1 MTFLH
6 RIVVLL
12 ALVWNSP
19 AAENPLP
26 VSGGER
32 EWPQASGPQ
41 GTWAVEADSVPL
53 KWSVARGEG
62 VLRRTTLS
70 AQPASTKLEPVPER
84 LVVLTFD
91 DSVKSQFTVV
101 RPALLKRGF
110 GATFFITEGWDFAT
124 NKLDY
129 MSWQEI
135 AQLHRDGFEIGN
147 HTRSHL
153 GLSDRTLNQI
163 SSQLGTIAERCR
175 EHGIPVPTSFAYPGN
190 AITTNALP
198 ILRTNGIKFARR
210 GGAPEHPY
218 EGGRGVAYEPGL
230 DHPLLIPT
238 AGDARPDWALADFV
252 RAVEKARDGRIAVVQ
267 FHGVP
272 DRAHPW
278 VNTPPEKFEA
288 YLDYL
293 AANRYRVIALRD
305 LAKYVD
311 PLKEPRDPMAVIE
324 ARKKELAQAA
334 PLKKVGSA
342 PLDVLVIAPHP
353 DDEVIGCAGVML
365 QALEQKRR
373 VGVVVITSGDGYP
386 ALAAVVARKEIGQ
399 LVPIDF
405 LQAGAL
411 RQRHSAGA
419 MARIGVPQDEL
430 IFLGYPDSGLEKIY
444 SMAGSTAFQQPFT
457 QKNATYGVTV
467 PDYHSTVHGRPA
479 PYLKASVVGDLA
491 EIIRDRQPKEIYV
504 THEADT
510 HGDHRAA
517 FWLVRDAIR
526 AANYQGDFFTY
537 VVHGAP
543 PPQPANRRV
552 TLTRTQV
559 DTKRAALQDH
569 QAGTSPIHDML
580 AAEYTKPEELFWKV
594 RVEPAAAK

>member
-1 MTFLH
+1 MK
-6 RIVVLL
+6 IPVVAACLL
-12 ALVWNSP
+12 AGITLLIGAEP
-19 AAENPLP
+19 AAVRL
-26 VSGGER
+26 ER
-32 EWPQASGPQ
+32 IP
-41 GTWAVEADSVPL
+41 D
-53 KWSVARGEG
+53 
-62 VLRRTTLS
+62 
-70 AQPASTKLEPVPER
+70 R

-91 DSVKSQFTVV
+91 DSVKSQFTIV

-110 GATFFITEGWDFAT
+110 GATFFITEGWDFGT

-129 MSWQEI
+129 MAWQEI

-153 GLSDRTLNQI
+153 GLSDRNLNQI

-198 ILRTNGIKFARR
+198 ILRTSGIQFARR

-252 RAVEKARDGRIAVVQ
+252 RAVEKARDGRIAVMQ

-288 YLDYL
+288 YLDFL
-293 AANRYRVIALRD
+293 AANQYRVIALRD

-311 PLKEPRDPMAVIE
+311 PRKEPRDPMAAIE

-334 PLKKVGSA
+334 LRSRGRRA
-342 PLDVLVIAPHP
+342 PLDVLVVAPHP

-365 QALEQKRR
+365 QALEQKKR

-386 ALAAVVARKEIGQ
+386 ALAAVAARKDITQ
-399 LVPIDF
+399 LTPDDF

-411 RQRHSAGA
+411 RQRHSLRAL
-419 MARIGVPQDEL
+419 ARVGVPQDEL
-430 IFLGYPDSGLEKIY
+430 MFLGYPDSGLEKIY
-444 SMAGSTAFQQPFT
+444 TLDGSATFQQPFT

-467 PDYHSTVHGRPA
+467 PDYHSVVHGRPA
-479 PYLKASVVGDLA
+479 PYLKANLVGNLA
-491 EIIRDRQPKEIYV
+491 EIIRDRRPKEIYV

-526 AANYQGDFFTY
+526 SSNFQGDFFTF

-543 PPQPANRRV
+543 PPQLPSRRV
-552 TLTRTQV
+552 TLTQQQV
-559 DTKRAALQDH
+559 DSKRAALQEH
-569 QAGTSPIHDML
+569 QAGTSPIHDKL
-580 AAEYTKPEELFWKV
+580 AAEYAKPEELFWKV